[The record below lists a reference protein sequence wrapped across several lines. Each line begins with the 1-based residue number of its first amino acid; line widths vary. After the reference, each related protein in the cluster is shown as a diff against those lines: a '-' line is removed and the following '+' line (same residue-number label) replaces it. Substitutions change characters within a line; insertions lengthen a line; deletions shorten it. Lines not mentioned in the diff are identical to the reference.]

1 MDIVGAYAC
10 SHAGLLITRGDD
22 APAAQRDAVYAAFAT
37 MGAEIR
43 ALAPDAIVIVG
54 TDHGRIYPLTH
65 VSQFT
70 LGVSDS
76 AEGVGDAGLPQ
87 CTIPLHQRFAQSILE
102 NIISAGVD
110 MSFSEQM
117 QIDHSFVTPLMLAF
131 PELGAIPIVPIAQNC
146 NVPPL
151 PPLSRSYD
159 VGVKLREAIEAGP
172 AGRVVVIGTG
182 GLSHWVG
189 TPVQQAFRR
198 QPAGTRIAGGKAG
211 VTIDATGP
219 VNESFDRAFLDAMC
233 CGTTRTFLQ
242 AWSNERLYDEAGNGA
257 QEIRNFVLLAG
268 VAHDGPA
275 RVLAYEAVLEWLT
288 GTAVIGLTVA

>member
-1 MDIVGAYAC
+1 MQIAGAYAC
-10 SHAGLLITRGDD
+10 SHAGLLISRGAN
-22 APAAQRDAVYAAFAT
+22 APAAQRDAVYAAFAS
-37 MGAEIR
+37 MGEEIR

-70 LGVSDS
+70 IGVSDS
-76 AEGVGDAGLPQ
+76 AEGVGDAELPP
-87 CTIPLHQRFAQSILE
+87 CTIPLHQPFAQAILE
-102 NIISAGVD
+102 NIIAAGVD
-110 MSFSEQM
+110 MSFSEKM
-117 QIDHSFVTPLMLAF
+117 QIDHSFVTPLMLGF
-131 PELGAIPIVPIAQNC
+131 PDLAAIPIVPIVQNC

-151 PPLSRSYD
+151 PPLMRSYD
-159 VGVKLREAIEAGP
+159 VGMKLREAIEAGP

-189 TPVQQAFRR
+189 TPAQQAFRR
-198 QPAGTRIAGGKAG
+198 QPAGTRIAAGKAP
-211 VTIDATGP
+211 VTIDETGP
-219 VNESFDRAFLDAMC
+219 INEAFDRAFLDALSR
-233 CGTTRTFLQ
+233 GATRSFLH
-242 AWSNERLYDEAGNGA
+242 AWSNERLYEEAGNGA

-288 GTAVIGLTVA
+288 GTAVISLAVA